1 MEQRMAARI
10 TISVRDDDF
19 VEIHLNEEGRDLLV
33 RELQSLNANHEHLH
47 LAPQGEKMADV
58 ELRSRP
64 YQADDK
70 VLKWGKILFRVDD
83 WDREHY
89 PHTLD

>member
-1 MEQRMAARI
+1 MAARI
-10 TISVRDDDF
+10 TISLAGNDF

-33 RELQSLNANHEHLH
+33 RELLGLTASNEHLH
-47 LAPQGEKMADV
+47 LAPRGYKMADI
-58 ELRSRP
+58 ELRSQPYRP
-64 YQADDK
+64 GDR
-70 VLKWGKILFRVDD
+70 VLEWGKILFRLDA